1 MIRLSST
8 LSVLVWLVSI
18 AVCQTLFD
26 TVRPDVTV
34 VVKKHPLGADIV
46 DISYAAVKYPPDQ
59 IRRHVARLAEELHSQ
74 VNGLRLVDRR
84 VGAQTGEMSF
94 MKANFGV
101 VGIIDREHGSVNL
114 QAVVRAFAGDAG
126 PYTIRG
132 IAVVLDGELPTSQ
145 TLRQFPTTFSADDPI
160 QLQGIRIDSP
170 PSIEY
175 RILLNAREPD
185 KVVIPSSVNE
195 VPVVQKPIPPPS
207 RGDPLLYA
215 LVVVAALAAGVLV
228 YALLLRPRK

>member
-1 MIRLSST
+1 MA
-8 LSVLVWLVSI
+8 WFAGC
-18 AVCQTLFD
+18 AVAQTLFD
-26 TVRPDVTV
+26 SVRPDATV

-46 DISYAAVKYPPDQ
+46 DISYAADKFPPDQ
-59 IRRHVARLAEELHSQ
+59 IRRHVARLGEELHSQ

-101 VGIIDREHGSVNL
+101 VGIIDREHGTLNL
-114 QAVVRAFAGDAG
+114 QAIVRAFTGNAGA
-126 PYTIRG
+126 YTIHG
-132 IAVVLDGELPTSQ
+132 LAVVFDGELPTSQ
-145 TLRQFPTTFSADDPI
+145 TLRQYPTKFSSDDTI

-170 PSIEY
+170 PSLEY
-175 RILLNAREPD
+175 RIKLNVTEPA

-195 VPVVQKPIPPPS
+195 VPAGEKPVSPPS
-207 RGDPLLYA
+207 RGDPVLYA